1 MFYITIYTNSGQ
13 RVVSTGDTQ
22 DEALKKHFG
31 EDINI
36 FSISEKWTPGVT
48 DDYVFTSEGEWV
60 EKTFV
65 ELTMDDIKKEL
76 IISPAI
82 MSSIEIA
89 VTFPNKDQIII
100 CKQIGDYSTLGWI
113 ESIYIYYGKF
123 NKGNYGDEPVEEDED
138 SYYYMVTG
146 GQHFP
151 VSEITQAEK
160 VFINRALSET
170 PWKAI
175 NDPASLTLDEI
186 AQKHPIK
193 TI

>member
-36 FSISEKWTPGVT
+36 FNISEKWAPGVT
-48 DDYVFTSEGEWV
+48 DNYVFTSEGEWV

-82 MSSIEIA
+82 MSSTEIA

-113 ESIYIYYGKF
+113 ESIYIYYGEF

-151 VSEITQAEK
+151 VSEIAQAEK

>member
-36 FSISEKWTPGVT
+36 FNISEKWAPGVT

-65 ELTMDDIKKEL
+65 ELTIDDIKKEL

-82 MSSIEIA
+82 MSSTEIA

-113 ESIYIYYGKF
+113 ESIYIYYGEF

-151 VSEITQAEK
+151 VSEIAQAEK

>member
-36 FSISEKWTPGVT
+36 FNISEKWAPGVT

-82 MSSIEIA
+82 MSSTEIA

-113 ESIYIYYGKF
+113 ESIYIYYGEF

-151 VSEITQAEK
+151 VSEIAQAEK

>member
-36 FSISEKWTPGVT
+36 FNISEKWVPGVT

-82 MSSIEIA
+82 MSSTEIA

-100 CKQIGDYSTLGWI
+100 CNQIGDYSTLGWI
-113 ESIYIYYGKF
+113 ESIYIYYGEF

-138 SYYYMVTG
+138 SHYYMVTG

-151 VSEITQAEK
+151 VSEIAQVEK

>member
-36 FSISEKWTPGVT
+36 FNISEKWAPGVT

-82 MSSIEIA
+82 MSSTEIA

-113 ESIYIYYGKF
+113 ESIYIYYGEF

-138 SYYYMVTG
+138 SHYYMVTG

-151 VSEITQAEK
+151 VSEIAQAEK

>member
-1 MFYITIYTNSGQ
+1 MFYVTIYTNSGQ

-36 FSISEKWTPGVT
+36 FNISEKWAPGVT

-82 MSSIEIA
+82 MSSTEIA

-113 ESIYIYYGKF
+113 RYFTK
-123 NKGNYGDEPVEEDED
+123 
-138 SYYYMVTG
+138 
-146 GQHFP
+146 
-151 VSEITQAEK
+151 
-160 VFINRALSET
+160 
-170 PWKAI
+170 
-175 NDPASLTLDEI
+175 
-186 AQKHPIK
+186 
-193 TI
+193 